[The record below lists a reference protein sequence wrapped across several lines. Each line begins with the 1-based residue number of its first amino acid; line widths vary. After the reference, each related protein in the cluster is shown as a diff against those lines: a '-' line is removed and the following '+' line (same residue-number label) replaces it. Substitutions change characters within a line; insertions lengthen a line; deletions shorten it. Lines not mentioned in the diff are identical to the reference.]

1 MPTWVRKTETLG
13 ISYQKN
19 PKVNI
24 VFSYS
29 KDGDL
34 YGNFKVAAVGSDNW
48 EIFKIRK
55 LIAE

>member
-1 MPTWVRKTETLG
+1 MSQKDCETLG

-19 PKVNI
+19 PKVKI

-34 YGNFKVAAVGSDNW
+34 YGNFKVAAVGS
-48 EIFKIRK
+48 EH
-55 LIAE
+55 